1 MAPPAPRRRRKPI
14 FARSSRAPDDAWLAA
29 LRDQD
34 GAPGH
39 GAERFAG
46 GQPSPEAP
54 GQAGTGE
61 QVVDLRGDP
70 ASETDGTGPDTDAAP
85 RRASVQAG
93 RGREAE
99 SPADIPAR
107 GWKDIAARTFAE
119 AKSDHVPLL
128 AAGVAF
134 FALLALVPAMVAFVS
149 LYGLLA
155 DPTDVARHVAD
166 LLGAAP
172 SEVQDLVTNQ
182 LEAVT
187 SEASGSIGFGLVAG
201 VAVALWSA
209 SSGMKHVIEALNAA
223 YDEEEGRGFVR
234 QRGLALLFTVG
245 AVLFMVAA
253 IVVLTV
259 VPALLEGSPLGSAAE
274 AAIGIARWPALA
286 LAFAVGLA
294 VLYRYGPSRDDAEWR
309 WVTPGAV
316 VATVLWIAASA
327 GFSVYV
333 ARFGSYNETYG
344 SLGGIV
350 VAMLWLFLTAYVALM
365 GAELDA
371 EMERQTLRDTTEGH
385 DEPLGQREAMAAD
398 TVGATADEVKAAKR
412 ATKTTANR

>member
-1 MAPPAPRRRRKPI
+1 MSPPDPRRRSPTLARSDRAPGDAWLDALRAVPDGPSTSADQPPAP
-14 FARSSRAPDDAWLAA
+14 
-29 LRDQD
+29 
-34 GAPGH
+34 
-39 GAERFAG
+39 
-46 GQPSPEAP
+46 PE
-54 GQAGTGE
+54 TG
-61 QVVDLRGDP
+61 
-70 ASETDGTGPDTDAAP
+70 AAP
-85 RRASVQAG
+85 AAVADEAD
-93 RGREAE
+93 RGRQATT
-99 SPADIPAR
+99 PTDIPAK
-107 GWKDIAARTFAE
+107 GWKDIVVRTLAE
-119 AKSDHVPLL
+119 AKADHVPLL

-187 SEASGSIGFGLVAG
+187 ADTSGSIGFGLAAG
-201 VAVALWSA
+201 VLVALWSA

-234 QRGLALLFTVG
+234 QRGLALLFTLG

-274 AAIGIARWPALA
+274 LAINIARWPALA
-286 LAFAVGLA
+286 VAFAVGLA
-294 VLYRYGPSRDDAEWR
+294 VLYRHGPSRDDAEWR

-316 VATVLWIAASA
+316 AATILWLLASA
-327 GFSVYV
+327 GFSLYV

-344 SLGGIV
+344 SLGGVV
-350 VAMLWLFLTAYVALM
+350 VAMLWLFLTAYVVLM

-371 EMERQTLRDTTEGH
+371 EMERQTLRDTTEGRE
-385 DEPLGQREAMAAD
+385 EPLGRREAVAAD
-398 TVGATADEVKAAKR
+398 TVGATADEVKARKR
-412 ATKTTANR
+412 QAKTTAND